1 MRKIRKELIEM
12 RNKLDELI
20 KRLET
25 ETVTAVCPK
34 SKGRP
39 KSIIFHKEV
48 DESLL
53 ANCIK
58 RLHQQHC
65 NEKSNLI
72 EVNELCYDETD
83 FMLCIY
89 FALVKLQLAPSIKFH
104 QINKQYYCLL
114 TEKCGIKLFEKERTY
129 NNHLNKI
136 VRTGVDLHCLTEEI
150 ISKKQSK
157 GTIKLEE
164 LSKWRQML
172 HAAESLLLTDVYIH
186 SFAKK

>member
-1 MRKIRKELIEM
+1 M

-20 KRLET
+20 KLLEA
-25 ETVTAVCPK
+25 ETVTTVSPK

-39 KSIIFHKEV
+39 KAIIFHKEV
-48 DESLL
+48 DESQL

-58 RLHQQHC
+58 RLHQQHF
-65 NEKSNLI
+65 NEMSHLI
-72 EVNELCYDETD
+72 EVKELCYDETD

-104 QINKQYYCLL
+104 QINKQYYCFL
-114 TEKCGIKLFEKERTY
+114 TEKCGIKLSEKERTY

-150 ISKKQSK
+150 ICKKQSE

-164 LSKWRQML
+164 LAIWRQML
-172 HAAESLLLTDVYIH
+172 HIAECLLLTDFYIH
-186 SFAKK
+186 SLAKK